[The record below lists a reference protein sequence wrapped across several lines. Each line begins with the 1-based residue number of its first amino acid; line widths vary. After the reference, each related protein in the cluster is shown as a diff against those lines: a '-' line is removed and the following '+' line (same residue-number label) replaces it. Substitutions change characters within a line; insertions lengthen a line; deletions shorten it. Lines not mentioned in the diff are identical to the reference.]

1 MKRPAKLRL
10 FTPLRLI
17 LMMLTLAL
25 ALHSSISAQS
35 YSDSLSSDAHAHLDS
50 ICAHFQ
56 ITPCCSTTIK
66 SCIEQR
72 PGCSLAP
79 RIKNFA
85 AWMLLRGS
93 DDATAIDEMQL
104 RTTSLTPAQTL
115 LIDTTMLPWAGNP
128 AAPVTLVVYVS
139 ASCGLCKRVVAAL
152 YDSVTTGSLKNRAKL
167 MAKPFGT
174 GVGDLALFAAAKE
187 NHFWDYFIAVSRVTN
202 RIDRDTVI
210 AIAKRTGISTTPFI
224 KLLDDPK
231 LHYALQASKAE
242 GTRNTVTVT
251 PTIFINNQRYRS
263 FKDPQWVVDGV
274 MGVYEQRYKKK

>member
-1 MKRPAKLRL
+1 MKKPSKRQFSTTLRL
-10 FTPLRLI
+10 L
-17 LMMLTLAL
+17 LMAFTLAL
-25 ALHSSISAQS
+25 ALHYSISAQS
-35 YSDSLSSDAHAHLDS
+35 YSDSLSPDIHAHLDS
-50 ICAHFQ
+50 ICAHFR

-79 RIKNFA
+79 QLKNFA
-85 AWMLLRGS
+85 AWMLLRGN
-93 DDATAIDEMQL
+93 DDATVIYAMHR
-104 RTTSLTPAQTL
+104 RTISLTPAQTF

-139 ASCGLCKRVVAAL
+139 ASCNLCKQVVAAL

-174 GVGDLALFAAAKE
+174 GVGNLALFAAAKE
-187 NHFWDYFIAVSRVTN
+187 NHFWDFFLAVSRITN

-210 AIAKRTGISTTPFI
+210 ALAKRTGIATTKFT
-224 KLLDDPK
+224 KLLNDPK
-231 LHYALQASKAE
+231 LRYALQASKAE

-251 PTIFINNQRYRS
+251 PTIFINNQRYHS
-263 FKDPQWVVDGV
+263 YKDPQWVVDGAIAI
-274 MGVYEQRYKKK
+274 YTQRHK